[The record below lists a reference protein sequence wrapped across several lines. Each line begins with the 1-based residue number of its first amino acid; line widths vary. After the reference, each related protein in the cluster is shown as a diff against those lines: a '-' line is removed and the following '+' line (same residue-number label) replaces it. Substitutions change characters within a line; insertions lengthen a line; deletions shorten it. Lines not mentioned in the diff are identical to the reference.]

1 MGLERRPGNDPGFR
15 GCAAPVCPLH
25 SARVDGLVC
34 PGTPVG
40 SRHRKIRKGV
50 VPQARE
56 SNPVPGR
63 VIPRRHRTPAM
74 DRGERIRTALL
85 GC

>member
-15 GCAAPVCPLH
+15 CCAAPVCPLH

-40 SRHRKIRKGV
+40 SRHRKIRKGG
-50 VPQARE
+50 PAG
-56 SNPVPGR
+56 PG
-63 VIPRRHRTPAM
+63 VEPGA
-74 DRGERIRTALL
+74 GA
-85 GC
+85 G

>member
-40 SRHRKIRKGV
+40 SRHWKIRKGG
-50 VPQARE
+50 PAG
-56 SNPVPGR
+56 PG
-63 VIPRRHRTPAM
+63 VEPGS
-74 DRGERIRTALL
+74 GE
-85 GC
+85 G